1 MITGKTV
8 AKALSGGTLVG
19 GCIGGPLANEIIT
32 RDYQL
37 EQERMKIS
45 GLVLQNEKSESD
57 IKDFQSLSEELQKDV
72 GFYAENNEKLQA
84 KIDRLLLE
92 GRADTEEEQKAFE
105 EIERWWEEHYIFL
118 AAKYKRLE
126 KLYEE
131 LQQETENFNT
141 WMETAGN
148 ENAFLKKLLKLAT
161 RKIEA
166 LDRYIRHIDR

>member
-19 GCIGGPLANEIIT
+19 GCIGGPLANEIMT

-105 EIERWWEEHYIFL
+105 EIERW
-118 AAKYKRLE
+118 
-126 KLYEE
+126 
-131 LQQETENFNT
+131 
-141 WMETAGN
+141 
-148 ENAFLKKLLKLAT
+148 
-161 RKIEA
+161 
-166 LDRYIRHIDR
+166 